1 MNDLLQTESHLRS
14 DLEYCLSQ
22 PPSHSVIEE
31 SEDTF
36 PGELN
41 TVSHDTTMTDNQ
53 VSRHRSLSS
62 PSVELISSSFSSPI
76 PNQDISGNTVFIG
89 DESFATPTPASPT
102 SMSYNQTRNTPTM
115 STLSNPEP
123 VSPFSIR
130 VMCGASLMPLFRNDE
145 EVDHERSD
153 LPIQRRR
160 SSEDSGRNFE
170 HVDFR
175 TGFSG
180 HAALNKARKGLQST
194 GRSAVRMMGQH
205 GGAVPFRRGSNR
217 PSSPVSDKK
226 SW

>member
-31 SEDTF
+31 TEDIF
-36 PGELN
+36 PNGLN
-41 TVSHDTTMTDNQ
+41 TVVSHDTAMTDGT
-53 VSRHRSLSS
+53 RHRSLSS

-76 PNQDISGNTVFIG
+76 PSQDISGSTVFIG

-102 SMSYNQTRNTPTM
+102 SMSYNQARNNTHTM
-115 STLSNPEP
+115 STVSNLEP
-123 VSPFSIR
+123 VSPFSMR

-145 EVDHERSD
+145 EHHERND
-153 LPIQRRR
+153 LPIQRP

-180 HAALNKARKGLQST
+180 HAALNKARKGLQSS
-194 GRSAVRMMGQH
+194 GRSAIRMMGQH
-205 GGAVPFRRGSNR
+205 GGVVPFRRGSNR
-217 PSSPVSDKK
+217 PSSPISDKK
-226 SW
+226 TW